1 MELVDK
7 TPPSRS
13 SLSMHSP
20 HSGAMLLSPF
30 SNCVVFL
37 VRGFL
42 RKTASI

>member
-20 HSGAMLLSPF
+20 HSGAML
-30 SNCVVFL
+30 
-37 VRGFL
+37 GFL